1 MHTRYTRISSR
12 FHRLFRSEWSY
23 GGESSQIDSGSVP
36 KSPHLVKDQARF
48 PQKLDIVRR
57 QASYGVLWPSVRHHR
72 KYHHTGIILISWLI
86 KKFDVILTFLT
97 LQLWI
102 DRTCLI
108 TFGYNETVCSNL
120 TDDRWEKVEI
130 EVQKQVADFK
140 VVDSYL
146 GNAAPILMS
155 LYLGPKSDRVGR
167 KLLMY
172 IPFRYHLL

>member
-1 MHTRYTRISSR
+1 M
-12 FHRLFRSEWSY
+12 
-23 GGESSQIDSGSVP
+23 
-36 KSPHLVKDQARF
+36 
-48 PQKLDIVRR
+48 
-57 QASYGVLWPSVRHHR
+57 
-72 KYHHTGIILISWLI
+72 
-86 KKFDVILTFLT
+86 
-97 LQLWI
+97 WI

-120 TDDRWEKVEI
+120 TDDRWEKAEI

-172 IPFRYHLL
+172 IPFRYYPLYLLYL

>member
-1 MHTRYTRISSR
+1 MAFSSP
-12 FHRLFRSEWSY
+12 SPE
-23 GGESSQIDSGSVP
+23 V
-36 KSPHLVKDQARF
+36 SPHRYYTYKV
-48 PQKLDIVRR
+48 I
-57 QASYGVLWPSVRHHR
+57 Y
-72 KYHHTGIILISWLI
+72 

-120 TDDRWEKVEI
+120 TDDRWEKAEI

-172 IPFRYHLL
+172 IPFRYYPLYLLYL

>member
-1 MHTRYTRISSR
+1 M
-12 FHRLFRSEWSY
+12 
-23 GGESSQIDSGSVP
+23 
-36 KSPHLVKDQARF
+36 
-48 PQKLDIVRR
+48 
-57 QASYGVLWPSVRHHR
+57 
-72 KYHHTGIILISWLI
+72 
-86 KKFDVILTFLT
+86 T

-120 TDDRWEKVEI
+120 TDERWEKAEI